1 MTLSTRSICMA
12 VLFAFV
18 TFALQATPKLYE
30 NPSKNTGIALPS
42 AITKL
47 YSPHFFGKSN
57 AKATFSPGTAKWT
70 GAINTDWGNP
80 GNWTTSTGTPDL
92 PPRKGSKGDD
102 VWIPNVSSGS
112 GNYPVISTTTAGAR
126 SIFLEAGATLTIN
139 TASKLEVIGASKD
152 GFLNEGIFTNK
163 GEILVDSAYRNA
175 FDNRLTGQ
183 IINQGKVTLKNG
195 FGKRLMNS
203 GSITNN
209 SGGDFKVLDGVDTA
223 LINYP
228 LASITNNSSAIFTV
242 SGGDNTRVY
251 NTSSIVNKGTFNVG
265 GGKTGNSLVNTSTGS
280 ISNEVTFN
288 ISGGWGIQLLNWGVV
303 NNLAGT
309 FTSQGGAG
317 SVPNVLNK
325 RKIYNKSGA
334 TFKINS
340 GIWTSLQNDS
350 IVINEGTFEISGTST
365 TEPVVFNA
373 AGDTIRNKGAF
384 SIRGGQSIS
393 ILNKG
398 VVENLASTFYVGGG
412 GSGGGMPFVFHNKN
426 RIYNKLGAIFSIGGG
441 NGVNLQ
447 NDSTIINEGTFDT
460 GSGEPWPAVVNSV
473 GDTIISS
480 GDFLANGKGSTIF
493 QNNGYFEFKK
503 TLNIYG
509 SSRGTMCINTGKII
523 GKPSGKLDFFAGDG
537 TKVLLDNQATGY
549 INLAGITKIG
559 SSGGGGI
566 LNNGIFKQLTGSI
579 DFNGLGNTAL
589 DNRNYCELNVP
600 INVIYLNDFIKN
612 TDTLILGP
620 NSIIDANQT
629 ASFIDNAGYLL
640 QQGGMKV
647 YAIGGKMLQNS
658 GLFIHDTGAVFTG
671 TALSYTE
678 PSVNNLSG
686 GKFYNKGSIR
696 VFLTS
701 ASLINNA
708 GYLHNTG
715 QFKTSVVGDGFNT
728 IINSDSLINDGTIE
742 LDTIG
747 NDGIANSNYFRN
759 GRQGK
764 IYLDYITENAINNA
778 SKFDNFGEIW
788 IAATLGVGKAGVLN
802 SGAFSNY
809 GLMNIGKVAPI
820 FGYAISNTGYFNNR
834 PYSSIYIDN
843 ARPYGILNNAI
854 DFTSA
859 SNTQSNQILS
869 LGFINSLCAYIQSRS
884 VIRDSSSNF
893 TNSGNILK
901 NDDGVTKISN
911 IQSNTGTVVNKDV
924 DAFNIG
930 TNNGQLLTVI
940 PNGGISAGSIAFTT
954 STPSICYS
962 ETAKLKVV
970 TLCATGPYSL
980 VLNNGAKDTTIT
992 GYINGDIIKFSNT
1005 GSNTV
1010 YTLVSVTVDG
1020 YGVVPTDF
1028 VPTISVQVTPGP
1040 TVNAG
1045 PDQTVCGTGTQIP
1058 LAGSIGGSATGAT
1071 WSGGTGSFSPNNT
1084 TLDAKYTPSQAE
1096 IDLGTVTLTLTTGA
1110 ISNDNIPNNSNANV
1124 CPPASDKVT
1133 FTLTNCKAE
1142 ISDPCTCVNNSLP
1155 TTNGSFSNS
1164 GTFGET
1170 VTVTADSS
1178 QTWTVSSVIGLYK
1191 DDAATKPVAVGD
1203 TLIETSPGVFIYHG
1217 FHIDSIGYTLSVTNG
1232 RGTTLS
1238 ISNKCFYPDPFFSGL
1253 PNLVLPTALP
1263 FNVKGGAL
1271 NGAAGTGTFKLNGV
1285 TQAGAGSQPTLLTI
1299 NPATLPKGTNYLE
1312 YTFDAGAPGSTVND
1326 PGCVKTVRR
1335 KFEVSE
1341 CGCEAINVTLNGNCQ
1356 FLLTPFL
1363 VSNGNCFSGTVRV
1376 MDSDPSNGGIIDC
1389 AGVFTYGLFDDFNNL
1404 ICWGKVTAEDKTAPD
1419 IGVSTTGTFLCTE
1432 VNAVFNNPKSV
1443 GFYADGN
1450 GKVGAVKVYDN
1461 CAGKCACEQ
1470 PTIANGR
1477 LKFSDKVVYNSCSGT
1492 DFGASFVTAVI
1503 YRTWSATDCAGNTS
1517 TAVQTIN
1524 FVRPALSSFYF
1535 LDDKE
1540 TDVPG
1545 LLGYQAVTTY
1555 NSCTPDLSL
1564 IKENDYLPYTHSY
1577 LTGKDVS
1584 ISTIDCF
1591 YAIDAPVDVKFPICD
1606 GKGIKIDR
1614 TVELFDW
1621 CAGTKQKIALVLIKI
1636 GDFEAPTLTLPA
1648 KLPIILSTGP
1658 MDCTASFLGNSVAG
1672 LKTDFGLTLSDNCN
1686 KVSVATRVRTLGKI
1700 VYGIVVDQ
1708 TTWYNVDY
1716 RVVNGYTVG
1725 LPVGRH
1731 KLIISAYDGCYNT
1744 LTDSVDFL
1752 VQDRIAP
1759 VMKCNDKIIVT
1770 LSNGNG
1776 YTTGYARVDAKD
1788 IDEGSTDNCK
1798 LDWVRVRRSVQ
1809 ASCYQSFIDKGYDT
1823 NGNGK
1828 LDTLDGFDNNG
1839 NGKLEPALL
1848 ETFRN
1853 KNGTLMTPVQSF
1865 VEFFC
1870 CDAGNAVR
1878 TELWG
1883 RDSEFIIGKGYSD
1896 YIYSGGNLNFCWQ
1909 DIVIE
1914 DKLAPLCMAPLD
1926 VTIDCL
1932 DKNLQYLLGDA
1943 KNKSII
1949 ATTAKIF
1956 GDVTIMS
1963 GSDCA
1968 NLDTTYTVTTDL
1980 KCGYG
1985 TVKRS
1990 WTLTKKTSKGPLS
2003 TTCSQTI
2010 YVRPV
2015 HEYNI
2020 CFPKDAVVNCRTKF
2034 TPDTVKTDEL
2044 ACDILAVNVSDKRYA
2059 ASDDECYKIFR
2070 TYTVINWC
2078 TYDDRCGDPMSPEN
2092 VYTVDRKWGEF
2103 GKYATYVLVRQWE
2116 EIAQRRR
2123 GYGHNQFFLSRDTI
2137 VDNWNTGDYGKLSN
2151 QLLEDKDDERIFP
2164 ESDCKGWGEERRYR
2178 DRDDREHRGFIHSW
2192 MYTQIIKVYD
2202 TERPVVKLPKLPTC
2216 PVSSAIPG
2224 AASINFPIDPV
2235 SCLGAVSIAFK
2246 GTDNCST
2253 ALELEPT
2260 LIKVE
2265 SAGSTKLPSDYDKS
2279 WSTARVA
2286 NDSFKVLIKG
2296 FASGSY
2302 ALIVVLRD
2310 ECGNLSIP
2318 TRIPFTVGDCKA
2330 PVPICIKGLAINLM
2344 PDSKGG
2350 GAMTVWANDFIASPA
2365 YDCNGQ
2371 GNSRDPKDG
2380 PNTKDGLK
2388 LITKYSINKVGTPA
2402 DINAT
2407 SLTVTCDDAGKQAV
2421 VEIHAWDEAGN
2432 HDYCVTYF
2440 LVEDNNKVCPNN
2452 AAGVGEIAGLIQT
2465 EAKQSVQG
2473 VSTELSG
2480 KMVMNMNTTSDGK
2493 YEFKGLEKGYDYS
2506 VTPILDAN
2514 PLNGVSTFDLVLM
2527 QKHIL
2532 GIQPLDSPY
2541 KMIAADINNSKSIS
2555 TLDLILLRKL
2565 ILNLDTK
2572 FTANTSWRFVD
2583 AAYRFPNPSNPW
2595 SEGFPEI
2602 ASINNLTSKVNSDF
2616 VAVKIGDVNGNA
2628 SPTYAAATE
2637 PRKAGKLELST
2648 EEQRIEGTQD
2658 YRVDIRAK
2666 DLKTIEGYQFTLE
2679 MDRNKVDLV
2688 DIDYGVAKAENFGIF
2703 QREGIITT
2711 SWNRKGNTEN
2721 DDAILF
2727 TLHLQGKGA
2736 AKLSEALTISSRYT
2750 ANEAYNE
2757 GGDYLSVAMSYTKP
2771 VVISDQPELL
2781 QNTPNPFSDQ
2791 TQIGFYL
2798 PQATEGSLTIRDAK
2812 GSIVYRLKADYNKG
2826 WNQVTIKQSDLKAS
2840 GVLYYTLETPDF
2852 TGTKKMVLM
2861 NK

>member
-1 MTLSTRSICMA
+1 MTLFTRSICLA
-12 VLFAFV
+12 VLCAFV

-57 AKATFSPGTAKWT
+57 AKAAFSPGTAKWT
-70 GAINTDWGNP
+70 GAINSDWDNP
-80 GNWTTSTGTPDL
+80 GNWTIYTGTPDF
-92 PPRKGSKGDD
+92 PPRKGSKGDG

-139 TASKLEVIGASKD
+139 TSSKLEVIGANKD
-152 GFLNEGIFTNK
+152 GFINEGTFTNK

-242 SGGDNTRVY
+242 SGGDTVRLY
-251 NTSSIVNKGTFNVG
+251 NRSSIVNKGTFNVG
-265 GGKTGNSLVNTSTGS
+265 GAKGGNGLVNAITGT
-280 ISNEVTFN
+280 ISNEGGFN
-288 ISGGWGIQLLNWGVV
+288 ISGGKGIQLLNFGVL

-309 FTSQGGAG
+309 FNSQGG
-317 SVPNVLNK
+317 
-325 RKIYNKSGA
+325 GA
-334 TFKINS
+334 
-340 GIWTSLQNDS
+340 
-350 IVINEGTFEISGTST
+350 
-365 TEPVVFNA
+365 
-373 AGDTIRNKGAF
+373 
-384 SIRGGQSIS
+384 
-393 ILNKG
+393 
-398 VVENLASTFYVGGG
+398 ENL
-412 GSGGGMPFVFHNKN
+412 PNIHNKN
-426 RIYNKLGAIFSIGGG
+426 RIFNKSGSNIMLTEGRAT
-441 NGVNLQ
+441 NLL
-447 NDSTIINEGTFDT
+447 NDSTIINDGTFT
-460 GSGEPWPAVVNSV
+460 INGGEKGPAVVNSL
-473 GDTIISS
+473 GDTIISK
-480 GDFLANGKGSTIF
+480 GDFKVARKASKVL
-493 QNNGYFEFKK
+493 QNNGYFSFVQ
-503 TLNIYG
+503 LLQLQNASPG
-509 SSRGTMCINTGKII
+509 STCTNTGTII
-523 GKPSGKLDFFAGDG
+523 GKSTCTLEVSNSSLTD
-537 TKVLLDNQATGY
+537 VLFDNQATGLV
-549 INLAGITKIG
+549 ILLGITKIY
-559 SSGGGGI
+559 SNSGGG
-566 LNNGIFKQLTGSI
+566 LRNRGIFKQLAGSL
-579 DFNGLGNTAL
+579 NLSGLDSAAI
-589 DNRNYCELNVP
+589 DNRNYLELNIP
-600 INVIYLNDFIKN
+600 ITVTGVNNFIKN
-612 TDTLILGP
+612 SDTLILGP
-620 NSIIDANQT
+620 NSFIDGTRIAN
-629 ASFIDNAGYLL
+629 FIDNTGYFLH
-640 QQGGMKV
+640 QGAMKV
-647 YAIGGKMLQNS
+647 NSIGGKIFNNT
-658 GLFIHDTGAVFTG
+658 GTFIHDTGAVFTG
-671 TALSYTE
+671 TGLSSSIAT
-678 PSVNNLSG
+678 VNNLSG
-686 GKFYNKGSIR
+686 SRFYNKGSIR
-696 VFLTS
+696 VFKTAS
-701 ASLINNA
+701 ALINNA
-708 GYLHNTG
+708 VYLNNTG
-715 QFKTSVVGDGFNT
+715 QFKTSIVGNSSNT
-728 IINSDSLINDGTIE
+728 IINSDSLINNGTIE

-747 NDGIANSNYFRN
+747 NDGIANSGYFRN
-759 GRQGK
+759 GPDAK
-764 IYLDYITENAINNA
+764 ISLDYIQKNAINNTN
-778 SKFDNFGEIW
+778 KFDNYGFIY
-788 IAATLGVGKAGVLN
+788 IAKDQGVGKSGILN
-802 SGAFSNY
+802 SGTFANY
-809 GLMNIGKVAPI
+809 FIIDMGQTGVIYGSGVD
-820 FGYAISNTGYFNNR
+820 NTGFFHNR
-834 PYSSIYIDN
+834 PFGKINIKN
-843 ARPYGILNNAI
+843 AQPYGIKNNSVTPVAPSGPI
-854 DFTSA
+854 TSNIIQVGGVHNSICSFIQTVSPIKDV
-859 SNTQSNQILS
+859 SNT
-869 LGFINSLCAYIQSRS
+869 FINNGTIFKLIDLFFEA
-884 VIRDSSSNF
+884 
-893 TNSGNILK
+893 
-901 NDDGVTKISN
+901 SN
-911 IQSNTGTVVNKDV
+911 IQENTHSGLVVNEDGE
-924 DAFNIG
+924 AFNIG
-930 TNNGQLLTVI
+930 VNDGQLLTSPPSEFV
-940 PNGGISAGSIAFTT
+940 PGGIFLTSYTPKICAG
-954 STPSICYS
+954 
-962 ETAKLKVV
+962 ETAKFAFY
-970 TLCATGPYSL
+970 TDCSSGPYDLSFHYG
-980 VLNNGAKDTTIT
+980 NKDTTIL
-992 GYINGDIIKFSNT
+992 GYHPLDTIKLGPFRGPS
-1005 GSNTV
+1005 
-1010 YTLVSVTVDG
+1010 LV
-1020 YGVVPTDF
+1020 
-1028 VPTISVQVTPGP
+1028 
-1040 TVNAG
+1040 NL
-1045 PDQTVCGTGTQIP
+1045 TQITLDQYGP
-1058 LAGSIGGSATGAT
+1058 VDLFNVGTFIDAGIIVDAGSDQFFCGPSSFLLNGKITGNYSEFY
-1071 WSGGTGSFSPNNT
+1071 WSGGKGTFTPNNKTLNATYQPTDDEINSGNFTLALVGNPNTSTSGT
-1084 TLDAKYTPSQAE
+1084 TPNQ
-1096 IDLGTVTLTLTTGA
+1096 
-1110 ISNDNIPNNSNANV
+1110 NNSPAIT
-1124 CPPASDKVT
+1124 CPLVVDSIHFSGCKV
-1133 FTLTNCKAE
+1133 E
-1142 ISDPCTCVNNSLP
+1142 ILDPCTCVNNALP
-1155 TTNGSFSNS
+1155 TTNGMFSNS

-1170 VTVTADSS
+1170 VTVTANSG
-1178 QTWTVSSVIGLYK
+1178 QTWKVSSVTGLYQ

-1203 TLIETSPGVFIYHG
+1203 ALTETSPGVYIYHG
-1217 FHIDSIGYTLSVTNG
+1217 FHIDSIGYTISVTNG
-1232 RGTTLS
+1232 RGITLS
-1238 ISNKCFYPDPFFSGL
+1238 IGNKCFYPDPFFSGL

-1271 NGAAGTGTFKLNGV
+1271 NGAAGTGTFTLNGV
-1285 TQAGAGSQPTLLTI
+1285 TQTGAGSQPTLLTI

-1376 MDSDPSNGGIIDC
+1376 MDSDPSNGGVIDC

-1404 ICWGKVTAEDKTAPD
+1404 ICWGKVTAEDKTAPE
-1419 IGVSTTGTFLCTE
+1419 IAISVTGTFLCTE
-1432 VNAVFNNPKSV
+1432 VSAILNNPKSV
-1443 GFYADGN
+1443 GIYADGN
-1450 GKVGAVKVYDN
+1450 GKVGTAKASDN

-1477 LKFSDKVVYNSCSGT
+1477 LKFSDKVVYNSCNGA

-1517 TAVQTIN
+1517 TRVQEIN

-1535 LDDKE
+1535 IDDKE
-1540 TDVPG
+1540 TDLSGVDIPP
-1545 LLGYQAVTTY
+1545 YHAVTVY

-1591 YAIDAPVDVKFPICD
+1591 YSIDAPVDVKFPICD
-1606 GKGIKIDR
+1606 GKGIKLDR
-1614 TVELFDW
+1614 TVQLFDW
-1621 CAGTKQKIALVLIKI
+1621 CAGTKDTIAWTLIKI
-1636 GDFEAPTLTLPA
+1636 GDFEAPTLALPA

-1672 LKTDFGLTLSDNCN
+1672 LKADFGLTLSDNCN

-1716 RVVNGYTVG
+1716 RVVNGYTIG

-1759 VMKCNDKIIVT
+1759 VMKCNDKITVT

-1776 YTTGYARVDAKD
+1776 YTSGYARVDAKD
-1788 IDEGSTDNCK
+1788 IDEGSTDNCN
-1798 LDWVRVRRSVQ
+1798 LDWIRVRRSVP

-1883 RDSEFIIGKGYSD
+1883 RDSESIIGKGFSD

-1914 DKLAPLCMAPLD
+1914 DKVAPVCMAPLD

-1949 ATTAKIF
+1949 AAAAKIF

-1985 TVKRS
+1985 TIKRS

-2020 CFPKDAVVNCRTKF
+2020 CFPKDAVVNCRTKL
-2034 TPDTVKTDEL
+2034 TADTVKTDEL

-2078 TYDDRCGDPMSPEN
+2078 TYDDRCGDPMSPDN

-2103 GKYATYVLVRQWE
+2103 GKYPTYLLVRQWE
-2116 EIAQRRR
+2116 EIAERRR

-2137 VDNWNTGDYGKLSN
+2137 VDNWNTNEYPKLSN

-2164 ESDCKGWGEERRYR
+2164 ESDCKGWGNQRRYR

-2202 TERPVVKLPKLPTC
+2202 TERPVVLQPKLPTC
-2216 PVSSAIPG
+2216 TTTSKV
-2224 AASINFPIDPV
+2224 NFAIDPLT
-2235 SCLGAVSIAFK
+2235 CQATVSIAFK

-2253 ALELEPT
+2253 ALELEPAQFK
-2260 LIKVE
+2260 IE
-2265 SAGSTKLPSDYDKS
+2265 SAGGTKLPSDFDKT
-2279 WSTARVA
+2279 WSTARVSG
-2286 NDSFKVLIKG
+2286 DSFKVSIKNFG
-2296 FASGSY
+2296 SGSY
-2302 ALIVVLRD
+2302 NLIVVLRD
-2310 ECGNLSIP
+2310 ECGNLSVP
-2318 TRIPFTVGDCKA
+2318 TRIPFVVGDCKA
-2330 PVPICIKGLAINLM
+2330 PVPICIKGLATNLM
-2344 PDSKGG
+2344 PDGKGG
-2350 GAMTVWANDFIASPA
+2350 GAMTVWAKDFIASPA

-2371 GNSRDPKDG
+2371 GNSTDPKDG

-2402 DINAT
+2402 DVNVT
-2407 SLTVTCDDAGKQAV
+2407 SLTVTCDDAGKQTV
-2421 VEIHAWDEAGN
+2421 VEIHAWDDAGN

-2440 LVEDNNKVCPNN
+2440 LVEDNNKICPNN

-2473 VSTELSG
+2473 VSAELSG
-2480 KMVMNMNTTSDGK
+2480 KMVMNMNTASDGK

-2506 VTPILDAN
+2506 VTPSLDAN

-2541 KMIAADINNSKSIS
+2541 KMIAADINNSKSIT

-2602 ASINNLTSKVNSDF
+2602 SSINNLTSKVNSDF

-2628 SPTYAAATE
+2628 SPISAAAAQ

-2648 EEQRIEGTQD
+2648 EEQRIEGGQE

-2679 MDRNKVDLV
+2679 LDRNKVDLV

-2711 SWNRKGNTEN
+2711 SWNRKGASEN

-2750 ANEAYNE
+2750 ANEAYQE
-2757 GGDYLSVAMSYTKP
+2757 GGDYLSVAMNYTKP
-2771 VVISDQPELL
+2771 VVINDRPELL
-2781 QNTPNPFSDQ
+2781 QNTPNPFADQ

-2798 PQATEGSLTIRDAK
+2798 PQATEGRLTIRDAK

-2826 WNQVTIKQSDLKAS
+2826 WNQVTIKQGDLKAS

-2861 NK
+2861 NR